1 MIKKLEGSSLLSS
14 LLILSGILTLLFFA
28 KENWLKQESV
38 ANGYYQKYLSSKMA
52 LLKKLDQDQCAT
64 NQKQEITENVK
75 ILPYSYLCEKSS
87 LFIKP
92 KPTKEK
98 YIAFDNIENWLD
110 LKKFQSEI
118 LYITSLSE
126 LPKNSETTPR
136 IVVAKNAIDEKLE
149 DNFYG
154 IVITDYYFDITG
166 SKKIFGVLY
175 SSFDNA
181 REERNLTFRKAVV
194 DNLEKQYSEWHLV
207 PNSKNLLKNE

>member
-1 MIKKLEGSSLLSS
+1 MNKKLESSSLLSS
-14 LLILSGILTLLFFA
+14 LLILASIMTLLFLT

-38 ANGYYQKYLSSKMA
+38 ANGYYQQYLSSKMA
-52 LLKKLDQDQCAT
+52 LLNKLDQDQCA
-64 NQKQEITENVK
+64 NQQKEEIQEMVN

-92 KPTKEK
+92 KPTKDK
-98 YIAFDNIENWLD
+98 YIAVDNIAHWLD
-110 LKKFQSEI
+110 LKTYQSDI
-118 LYITSLSE
+118 LYISSLSE
-126 LPKNSETTPR
+126 LPKNSEANPK
-136 IVVAKNAIDEKLE
+136 IVVAKNAINEKLE

-154 IVITDYYFDITG
+154 IIITDYYFDITG

-181 REERNLTFRKAVV
+181 REERNLTFRKTVV
-194 DNLEKQYSEWHLV
+194 DNLEKQYSRWHIL